1 MTTAIHRMVEA
12 CRSGNYASL
21 ITRMSSGWAVMGQ
34 SQFLKGYSLLL
45 PDPVVPHLNAMDA
58 AVRDRFL
65 ADMGKLGDAVFAATG
80 ALRINYAMFGNVE
93 PALHAH
99 VIPRYRD
106 EAESMRTAHPWMYD
120 WAAAPQFDIE
130 AHGQVLLAI
139 RAQLK

>member
-12 CRSGNYASL
+12 CRIGNYASL
-21 ITRMSSGWAVMGQ
+21 ITRMPSGWAVMGQ

-45 PDPVVPHLNAMDA
+45 PDPVVPHLNAMDSSM
-58 AVRDRFL
+58 RDRFL
-65 ADMGKLGDAVFAATG
+65 SDMGKLGDAVFAATS

-99 VIPRYRD
+99 VIPRYTD

-120 WAAAPQFDIE
+120 WVAAPQFDV
-130 AHGQVLLAI
+130 AVHGEMLRSI
-139 RAQLK
+139 RDQLK

>member
-1 MTTAIHRMVEA
+1 MTAIHRMVEA
-12 CRSGNYASL
+12 CRGGNYASL

-45 PDPVVPHLNAMDA
+45 PDPVVPHLNAMDSLT
-58 AVRDRFL
+58 RDRFL

-99 VIPRYRD
+99 VIPRYTD
-106 EAESMRTAHPWMYD
+106 EAESMRAAHPWMYD
-120 WAAAPQFDIE
+120 WAAAPQFDMGT
-130 AHGQVLLAI
+130 HGQMLLAI
-139 RAQLK
+139 RARLK